1 MNIFKIIKKELDK
14 IFKFPRQIFTTLI
27 LPGFILFV
35 IYAFIGTGI
44 EKMMKEE
51 ENKDSIIHVINA
63 PESLDVVF
71 PLAKDENVNLIE
83 SSASELE
90 NLKQL
95 ILDGQIQAILL
106 YDENFD
112 ANINK
117 DPLATVKILYDSSNT
132 NALVVFERA
141 QKVVSIQQGYLYQK
155 LEINPHIFNVEQ
167 IYVQPEEKGT
177 AVMLAMIL
185 PMILMSFIFANALA
199 IGSDAIAG
207 EKERGTLATLLMLP
221 IKRSEIIIGKIISTS
236 TITVLS
242 AFSSF
247 LGLVLSL
254 PFAKSMFAIE
264 GAISYGVLDIVG
276 LVVILLLIALLAST
290 ILLIISTIAKN
301 IKEATTLAMPIYI
314 AAIIIPI
321 ITMFSTGSGSI
332 SKGMYLIPIYN
343 TILGLKEILSFNFD
357 LVNFLLILGSSI
369 IYIVLFVVILVRMF
383 KSERVLYSK

>member
-44 EKMMKEE
+44 ENMVKEE
-51 ENKDSIIHVINA
+51 ENTASIIHVINA
-63 PESLDVVF
+63 PESLDIVF
-71 PLAKDENVNLIE
+71 STAKKHNVELVI
-83 SSASELE
+83 SQASELE
-90 NLKQL
+90 SLKQL
-95 ILDGQIQAILL
+95 ILDGQIQAVLL

-141 QKVVSIQQGYLYQK
+141 QTIISIQQGYLYQE
-155 LEINPHIFNVEQ
+155 LEIDPHIFNVEQ
-167 IYVQPEEKGT
+167 VYVQPEEKGT

-321 ITMFSTGSGSI
+321 LTMFSTGSAPTP
-332 SKGMYLIPIYN
+332 KGMYLIPIYN

-357 LVNFLLILGSSI
+357 LVNFLLILGSSA
-369 IYIVLFVVILVRMF
+369 IYIVVFVVILVRMF
-383 KSERVLYSK
+383 RSERVLYSK